1 MVTAYSPILK
11 LALPVQGEL
20 SGTWGD
26 VVNDNITSMVEQA
39 IAGRA
44 VIDTWTT
51 NSHVLTTANGTTSE
65 SRCAMLEFTDTG
77 TALSGAGT
85 VTCPTLSKIYIA
97 KNASGQ
103 NVTLKTSGGT
113 GILVPNGRTMFLFC
127 DGTNVVEAVTSTT
140 SLQLGISTIVTAV
153 LDEDDMASDSATS
166 LATQQSIKAYVDS
179 QVGTVDTLA
188 EILAIGNTTGATDIA
203 VDSAQKVQFRD
214 AAIYINSSVDGQLD
228 IVADTEIQ
236 IAATTVDLNG
246 ALDVSG
252 TALVTGVLTTTAAT
266 VSNGGGQFN
275 GAINVGIDD
284 TGYDVKFFGATT
296 GKYLLWDES
305 ADSLIVTGT
314 TTLVGTT
321 NLDAVDI
328 DGATQID
335 ATVTVGVDD
344 TGYDVKFF
352 GATAGAYML
361 WDESA
366 DTLEVSGTVT
376 ADGLTVDGASTL
388 NNISAGTTVAT
399 LSGQYTGSGSV
410 KLLEFQRSGG
420 AVGGAIT
427 YKDAITTMEIGTITS
442 HPLNLSTADTQ
453 RLTIAANGDIS
464 FYEDLGV
471 TAKFFWDASAES
483 LGIGTTPSAWNSL
496 MNATQIGT
504 AASFWGSTNTSVAA
518 MTANAYYNSDGNYI
532 YINTDEASQY
542 IQVDGTHS
550 WLNAPSG
557 SAGTTATLTERMR
570 IDASGNVGIGVVPD
584 AWSGTGAAIQ
594 LEGAG
599 HLATANQY
607 AYIGSN
613 YYYNGGWKYTTS
625 STAAQYRQDSGTH
638 QWLTA
643 ASGSADAAITWSE
656 SMRIDSSGN
665 VGIGTASPASDT
677 ANERILQVNAP
688 TTYSTLSLSTSREST
703 SGETIGKLSFDVLN
717 NTATYRSRAQITTQS
732 AGSTA
737 NKYGADM
744 IFFTASDN
752 TTDAEERMRIDSSGN
767 VGIGSS
773 TANHFSIAGTAN
785 VLGVK
790 SSSGA
795 LVSIAATGTNFS
807 GIDLG
812 TDSLRRAGMYSLNG
826 SVLGFYTNPTNSGT
840 GLAERMSIDS
850 SGNVNV
856 GVPTA
861 DASSNYISVTGG
873 LAGSQ
878 LNAQMRF
885 YGKSVSNTGDTY
897 ETGRISG
904 GSTSAAY
911 ALSGGLVFSTS
922 SNNGSNVLTLA
933 ERMRIT
939 DTGNVG
945 IGNSLPLGRLTIS
958 NAAGTN
964 APSTVTAAN
973 TYLQLGS
980 DDYGPSN
987 NGKFMIGFGFTDA
1000 TNTNSPAYIGYEEA
1014 TTSGDTYGDLT
1025 FYTRSVVTD
1034 TAPTERMRIDSTG
1047 AVTMP
1052 YQPAFSV
1059 NNAPTTQA
1067 NIAINT
1073 VVTIT
1078 WAGERFDQNADFD
1091 LGANSFTAPV
1101 TGKYQFNLVIRLQDV
1116 DIDADYYIISIVTS
1130 NVEYKYIFDPVFASD
1145 PAYFTVNLSVLADLD
1160 ASDTAYTTIYQ
1171 GGGAAQ
1177 TDITGDA
1184 TYTYFTGYLV
1194 A

>member
-1 MVTAYSPILK
+1 M
-11 LALPVQGEL
+11 
-20 SGTWGD
+20 
-26 VVNDNITSMVEQA
+26 
-39 IAGRA
+39 
-44 VIDTWTT
+44 
-51 NSHVLTTANGTTSE
+51 
-65 SRCAMLEFTDTG
+65 
-77 TALSGAGT
+77 
-85 VTCPTLSKIYIA
+85 
-97 KNASGQ
+97 
-103 NVTLKTSGGT
+103 
-113 GILVPNGRTMFLFC
+113 
-127 DGTNVVEAVTSTT
+127 
-140 SLQLGISTIVTAV
+140 
-153 LDEDDMASDSATS
+153 
-166 LATQQSIKAYVDS
+166 
-179 QVGTVDTLA
+179 
-188 EILAIGNTTGATDIA
+188 
-203 VDSAQKVQFRD
+203 
-214 AAIYINSSVDGQLD
+214 
-228 IVADTEIQ
+228 
-236 IAATTVDLNG
+236 
-246 ALDVSG
+246 
-252 TALVTGVLTTTAAT
+252 
-266 VSNGGGQFN
+266 
-275 GAINVGIDD
+275 
-284 TGYDVKFFGATT
+284 
-296 GKYLLWDES
+296 LWDES
-305 ADSLIVTGT
+305 ADDLILG
-314 TTLVGTT
+314 
-321 NLDAVDI
+321 
-328 DGATQID
+328 GAAGLSGVNST
-335 ATVTVGVDD
+335 ALVGVDD

-483 LGIGTTPSAWNSL
+483 LGIGVTPSAWNSL

-752 TTDAEERMRIDSSGN
+752 TTDAAERMRIDSSGN

-958 NAAGTN
+958 NAAGAN

-1025 FYTRSVVTD
+1025 FYTRSVTTD